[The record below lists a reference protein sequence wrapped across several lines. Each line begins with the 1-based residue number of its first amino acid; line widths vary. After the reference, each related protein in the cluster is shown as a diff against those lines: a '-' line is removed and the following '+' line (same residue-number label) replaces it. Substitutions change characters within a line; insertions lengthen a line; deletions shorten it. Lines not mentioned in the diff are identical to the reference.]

1 MEIIEFNEI
10 YIDEVK
16 KLLKELQEYNVSLDP
31 YHFNII
37 NDDYEEK
44 IYSKDLEIVKKNNGK
59 IYLAK
64 ENDIVVGLI
73 MGIIKEP
80 ESDFELLQTKQV
92 R

>member
-16 KLLKELQEYNVSLDP
+16 KLLKELQEYIVSLDP

-59 IYLAK
+59 IYL
-64 ENDIVVGLI
+64 V
-73 MGIIKEP
+73 IKEIQKLH
-80 ESDFELLQTKQV
+80 F
-92 R
+92 